1 MAFQA
6 PFMTTTRS
14 ARPPPRYNTPTRVLH
29 GAPWS
34 PEQSHRRIGTDV
46 SQHLAVEIP
55 PSYFKCEGHVHR
67 PRRQVVAPFRAEVDE
82 REGVLRRSPFK
93 AYTSTSQDDVE
104 ELALKVALTTDLKER
119 QHLLKLLDGRP
130 RRAR

>member
-34 PEQSHRRIGTDV
+34 PEQSHRRIATDV
-46 SQHLAVEIP
+46 SHHLYVEIP

-67 PRRQVVAPFRAEVDE
+67 PRKQAVAPFRAEVDE
-82 REGVLRRSPFK
+82 QEGARRRSPIQTY
-93 AYTSTSQDDVE
+93 ASTSQDEVE
-104 ELALKVALTTDLKER
+104 ELALRAALTTDLKER
-119 QHLLKLLDGRP
+119 QRLLKLLDGRP
-130 RRAR
+130 RRVR